1 MLSQERHK
9 LILEKLEKDS
19 VVYLNDLV
27 ELFKISEST
36 IRRDLNTLD
45 KEGLLKKVHG
55 GATSLKEIKI
65 NTTDD
70 KVEYR
75 QSLNMNEKLKIAEY
89 AATLIEDNDLVYIDS
104 GTTTELMIDFI
115 KDTRA
120 IFVTNGI
127 VHARKLIQKKCTTY
141 ILGGE
146 LKLTTE
152 AIVGSETV
160 NALRKYNFT
169 KGFFGSN
176 GVDIERG
183 FTTPDIREAMVKEE
197 ALNRCKK
204 RFVLCDKSKFD
215 KVSSITFAEIK
226 KIKIITTN
234 LSNNRYRQFTEIE
247 EVEK

>member
-146 LKLTTE
+146 VKLATE

-183 FTTPDIREAMVKEE
+183 LTTPDIREAMVKEE
-197 ALNRCKK
+197 AINRCKEK
-204 RFVLCDKSKFD
+204 FVLCDKSKFD

>member
-75 QSLNMNEKLKIAEY
+75 QSLNMNEKLKIAQY

-146 LKLTTE
+146 VKLATE

-183 FTTPDIREAMVKEE
+183 LTTPDIREAMVKEE